1 MKRIVLAL
9 LLLLTGYTSAQPPQ
23 PMPKGPPGRGYK
35 PLTDADRA
43 RLHAEA
49 KAMHGDRLASIA
61 KFQSLPAAFDTRDKG
76 WGIPVGDQGQCG
88 SCYLCSTCI
97 TASAAFVKAGYG
109 KPDGSFS
116 LAWQFGM
123 DCQDFGG
130 CDGGNGTEVIAY
142 IVKYG
147 WPADSYVDLTG
158 LTHHDYPSYEAQ
170 TGNCRKVTGAKLWKP
185 SAWGFC
191 TGDQSNRKPTI
202 AEIKTAMFN
211 YGMLNVAID
220 AGGQF
225 GNGTGT
231 ITSLG
236 KSIDHEINAVAWDD
250 TKDGGS
256 FLLQNQWN
264 KSWGV
269 DGFRWVTYKAAAN
282 IVDWFW
288 VAADPLPPPTN
299 VSVPNVVGMKFA
311 DAKAICAA
319 VGLSCNLAAGADA
332 TQLIVSQAPVS
343 STQVALGSII
353 TVMTGAVPPPPN
365 SNVTLTISA
374 PLAAGTYK
382 VVPAKAVLINGD
394 MTLTELIAA
403 LNEAAGTKGGDDKV
417 KKLEDEVKFLKS
429 LLMPKEK
436 P

>member
-9 LLLLTGYTSAQPPQ
+9 LLLLTGYASAQPPQ

-43 RLHAEA
+43 RLHAET
-49 KAMHGDRLASIA
+49 KAMHGERLASIA
-61 KFQSLPAAFDTRDKG
+61 KFQTLPAAFDIRDKG
-76 WGIPVGDQGQCG
+76 WGIPVGDQRQCG

-130 CDGGNGTEVIAY
+130 CNGGNGTEVIAY

-158 LTHHDYPSYEAQ
+158 LIHHDYPSYEAQ

-211 YGMLNVAID
+211 YGMLNIAID
-220 AGGQF
+220 ADGQF

-236 KSIDHEINAVAWDD
+236 KNINHEINAPAWDD
-250 TKDGGS
+250 NHDNGDGTKGA

-264 KSWGV
+264 KFWGL
-269 DGFRWVTYKAAAN
+269 DGFRWVSYKAAAN

-288 VAADPLPPPTN
+288 VAADPLPPP
-299 VSVPNVVGMKFA
+299 P
-311 DAKAICAA
+311 
-319 VGLSCNLAAGADA
+319 
-332 TQLIVSQAPVS
+332 PP
-343 STQVALGSII
+343 
-353 TVMTGAVPPPPN
+353 PPPPN
-365 SNVTLTISA
+365 GSVTLTISA

-382 VVPAKAVLINGD
+382 VVPAKAVMINGD
-394 MTLTELIAA
+394 MTLSELIAA

-417 KKLEDEVKFLKS
+417 KKLEDEVEFLKS